1 MNGFEKEVDSLGR
14 VVIPMNFRKELG
26 IEQNS
31 KVLITLD
38 NGAILMSPAIKHCAL
53 CGEKIKGDTKFRL
66 CKKCISKVKADV

>member
-14 VVIPMNFRKELG
+14 VVIPMSFRKELG

-31 KVLITLD
+31 KVIITLE
-38 NGAILMSPAIKHCAL
+38 NGAVHMSPVIKQCAL
-53 CGEKIKGDTKFRL
+53 CGVKIKEDTKFRL